1 MFINKLPNWS
11 IAYPYPIAHGTVDKR
26 RSLKN
31 RAKYKRRS
39 LKNRAKYKR
48 RSQKNRAKHK
58 RRSKKIEPNIKDA
71 QKNRAK

>member
-39 LKNRAKYKR
+39 
-48 RSQKNRAKHK
+48 QKNRAKKNIGEPEKK
-58 RRSKKIEPNIKDA
+58 REKGEIIYVPIP
-71 QKNRAK
+71 AKLLPAKL